1 MQTNQPQAFF
11 KDLIFGTRPV
21 IEALESGKEINKILI
36 QRGAANDSISAIV
49 KLARDLN
56 VPVQRVPP
64 EKLVRVT
71 RKNHQGVIA
80 FLSPVIYDNL
90 ETVVP
95 TLYEGGQQPLV
106 VVLDRITDVRN
117 LGAICRSAE
126 CLGAQVIVIPEQG
139 GAALN
144 ADAVKTSA
152 GAIFNLKVCRVKNL
166 YTSIQF
172 LKNSGLKI
180 VACTEKAS
188 ETIYETDLS
197 GPCCVVMGAEDTG
210 IHDDLLKITDV
221 KVSIPMAGQTASL
234 NVSVSAGIVLS
245 EILKQRTAVETKAQ

>member
-1 MQTNQPQAFF
+1 MQTNQPQAIF

-36 QRGAANDSISAIV
+36 QRGAANDSISTII
-49 KLARDLN
+49 KLARNLN

-80 FLSPVIYDNL
+80 FLSPVVYDNL

-95 TLYEGGQQPLV
+95 TLYEEGQQPLI

-144 ADAVKTSA
+144 ADAIKTSA

-166 YTSIQF
+166 YSSIQF
-172 LKNSGLKI
+172 LKNSGLKVI
-180 VACTEKAS
+180 ACTEKS
-188 ETIYETDLS
+188 PQSIYDSDLA

-221 KVSIPMAGQTASL
+221 MVSIPMVGQTASL

-245 EILKQRTAVETKAQ
+245 EVLKQRTAVETKAQ

>member
-36 QRGAANDSISAIV
+36 QRGADNDSISAIV
-49 KLARDLN
+49 KLARGLN

-80 FLSPVIYDNL
+80 FLSPVVYDNL
-90 ETVVP
+90 EAVVP
-95 TLYEGGQQPLV
+95 TLYEEGHQPLV

-166 YTSIQF
+166 YTAIQF

-180 VACTEKAS
+180 IACTEKS
-188 ETIYETDLS
+188 PETIYESDLS

-221 KVSIPMAGQTASL
+221 KASIPMVGQTASL

-245 EILKQRTAVETKAQ
+245 EVLKQRMAVETKAQ